1 MSLEAPNAKHV
12 VVDGETYEVPREPD
26 AYRPTTHFGQR
37 VRERVP
43 SSHRDRIIRECFET
57 GVCRGTAPP
66 SSVDRPGVAFQTFE
80 FEARILI
87 GNSSRAFSLVV
98 GVVRDAFRG
107 AAKHRV
113 LTIYEPEEPNL

>member
-1 MSLEAPNAKHV
+1 MSSEQTNTKHV

-37 VRERVP
+37 VRERAP
-43 SSHRDRIIRECFET
+43 AAHRDRIIRECFEA
-57 GVCRGTAPP
+57 GVCRAATPP
-66 SSVDRPGVAFQTFE
+66 TSVDRPGVAFQTFE

-87 GNSSRAFSLVV
+87 GNSSRVFSLIV

-107 AAKHRV
+107 RGKHRA
-113 LTIYEPEEPNL
+113 LTIYEPGEPSV

>member
-1 MSLEAPNAKHV
+1 MRSEQTNAKHV

-43 SSHRDRIIRECFET
+43 IYHRDRIIRECFEA
-57 GVCRGTAPP
+57 GVCRATTPP

-87 GNSSRAFSLVV
+87 GDSSRTFSLVV

-107 AAKHRV
+107 SAKHRA
-113 LTIYEPEEPNL
+113 LTIYEPEDPSV

>member
-1 MSLEAPNAKHV
+1 MSSEQTNTKHV
-12 VVDGETYEVPREPD
+12 VVDGETYEVPREPG

-57 GVCRGTAPP
+57 GVCRAATPP
-66 SSVDRPGVAFQTFE
+66 TSVDRPGVAFQCFE

-87 GNSSRAFSLVV
+87 GNSSRVFSLIV

-107 AAKHRV
+107 RGKHRA
-113 LTIYEPEEPNL
+113 LTIYEPGEANV

>member
-1 MSLEAPNAKHV
+1 MSLQTPNTKHV
-12 VVDGETYEVPREPD
+12 TVDGERYEVPREPD

-43 SSHRDRIIRECFET
+43 SSHRDRIIRECFAA
-57 GVCRGTAPP
+57 GVCRGTTPP

-87 GNSSRAFSLVV
+87 GNSSRVFSLVV

-107 AAKHRV
+107 SASTAA
-113 LTIYEPEEPNL
+113 LALSDG

>member
-1 MSLEAPNAKHV
+1 MSSEQTNAKHV

-43 SSHRDRIIRECFET
+43 SSHRDRIIRECFEA
-57 GVCRGTAPP
+57 GVCRATTPTK
-66 SSVDRPGVAFQTFE
+66 SVDQPGVVFQCFE

-87 GNSSRAFSLVV
+87 GNSSRVFSLIV

-107 AAKHRV
+107 SAKHRA
-113 LTIYEPEEPNL
+113 LTIYEPEEPSV